1 MSESDTFITRWLR
14 LKQEAATATPSTE
27 PLDLAKLPPIES
39 LTSESDL
46 SVFLQSGVPADML
59 RAALRRAWR
68 LDPKI
73 QGFIGIAESQWDFND
88 PHAMPGF
95 GPLELKDDAAAVVS
109 RSMPIS
115 DRAAEAPVLTQQ
127 DLNPHRD
134 GQLDPVWLSGEP
146 SRSGTTT
153 GTTMDSE
160 RRGSPVGSAAENPK
174 NPRRH
179 GSALPRAI
187 R

>member
-14 LKQEAATATPSTE
+14 LKQEVATATPSAE

-68 LDPKI
+68 LDPRI
-73 QGFIGIAESQWDFND
+73 HGFIGIAESQWDFND
-88 PHAMPGF
+88 PDAMPGF
-95 GPLELKDDAAAVVS
+95 GPLELKGDAVAVVS
-109 RSMPIS
+109 RSTPIT
-115 DRAAEAPVLTQQ
+115 DGAAEAPVQTPQ

-134 GQLDPVWLSGEP
+134 GQLDSVWLSGES
-146 SRSGTTT
+146 SRSGATTR
-153 GTTMDSE
+153 TTMDSE
-160 RRGSPVGSAAENPK
+160 QPNSPAASAAEDPEK
-174 NPRRH
+174 PRRH